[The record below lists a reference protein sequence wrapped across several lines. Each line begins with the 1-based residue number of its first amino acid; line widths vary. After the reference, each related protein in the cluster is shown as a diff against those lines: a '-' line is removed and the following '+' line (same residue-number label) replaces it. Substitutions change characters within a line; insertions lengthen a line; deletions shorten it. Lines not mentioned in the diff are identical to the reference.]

1 MNLRNFDLNLL
12 VIVDVVLTE
21 LSVTQAAKRLN
32 LSQPSVSQAMA
43 RAREVFADDL
53 LVREGSAMR
62 LTPVARR
69 IAPELKKFCAAAVN
83 VFSAPSFDPST
94 TQLQFTICA
103 NDLTE
108 MLVLPPVIAAV
119 DRLAPG
125 CRVSVKVPPPHLIDA
140 TIDLAII
147 GASVPEGPFLSR
159 ELFEEHFL
167 MLARPGHPQMG
178 QRLTPEDYAALQ
190 HVLVSPTGQGNT
202 GPVDK
207 ALEKLGLTRRVAL
220 NVTRFTTLPSIIAST
235 DFVAAVP
242 SRFAQRPEVQALCN
256 VSPLP
261 FDSPRF
267 TMKMVWHEKHD
278 ADPANVWLRSLL

>member
-43 RAREVFADDL
+43 RAREVFGDDL
-53 LVREGSAMR
+53 LVRDGSGMR
-62 LTPVARR
+62 LTPAARR
-69 IAPELKKFCAAAVN
+69 IAPQLKAFCLAAVN
-83 VFSAPSFDPST
+83 VLSAPVFDPRT
-94 TQLQFTICA
+94 AQLQFTICA

-108 MLVLPPVIAAV
+108 MLVLPPVIAAI
-119 DRLAPG
+119 DRVAPG
-125 CRVSVKVPPPHLIDA
+125 CRVSVKVPPAHLIDA

-147 GASVPEGPFLSR
+147 GASAPEGPFLTR
-159 ELFEEHFL
+159 DIFEEHFL
-167 MLARPGHPQMG
+167 MLARPGHPRMG
-178 QRLTPEDYAALQ
+178 QPLTAEDYAGLQ
-190 HVLVSPTGQGNT
+190 HVLVSPTGQGST

-207 ALEKLGLTRRVAL
+207 TLEKLGLARRVAL

-242 SRFAQRPEVQALCN
+242 SRFAQRPEVQALCA
-256 VSPLP
+256 VWPLP

-278 ADPANVWLRSLL
+278 ADPASVWLRSLF